1 MVISHDDSVDRKVGT
16 IGVTRVQRVVQLDA
30 VRGVAIALV
39 ILHHVWYRF
48 PNLHGGL
55 VSRFFATIGWAGV
68 DLFFGISG
76 FLITTILMRS
86 SGPGSIRSFFVK
98 RAFRILPIYL
108 IALSAFALV
117 SALNG
122 VDRDVLHRIWINAG
136 LLTAWF
142 IPFLGESGVPF
153 TITWS
158 VSVEEFAYVLLG
170 CLVLFGTGFLKKSLP
185 WLVLGALVLRAV
197 SIGAFML
204 EPVSMYYFAP
214 GRIDAIAM
222 GGIMAKLPRNAPI
235 LSWPRPWILWLT
247 WFLVVGACS
256 SIGREA
262 VSVAVFGYTVV
273 AIVSA
278 WLVLRVSVESGP
290 RPSLVTRAFASLG
303 LVSYF
308 VYLFH
313 EFVIG
318 AAFTFLPARLTAVL
332 GFWALTGCVVLLT
345 YALGMVSWRLFE
357 LPLIE
362 LGREIAARKS
372 SSRMFRLW

>member
-170 CLVLFGTGFLKKSLP
+170 
-185 WLVLGALVLRAV
+185 
-197 SIGAFML
+197 
-204 EPVSMYYFAP
+204 
-214 GRIDAIAM
+214 
-222 GGIMAKLPRNAPI
+222 
-235 LSWPRPWILWLT
+235 
-247 WFLVVGACS
+247 
-256 SIGREA
+256 
-262 VSVAVFGYTVV
+262 
-273 AIVSA
+273 
-278 WLVLRVSVESGP
+278 
-290 RPSLVTRAFASLG
+290 
-303 LVSYF
+303 
-308 VYLFH
+308 
-313 EFVIG
+313 
-318 AAFTFLPARLTAVL
+318 
-332 GFWALTGCVVLLT
+332 
-345 YALGMVSWRLFE
+345 
-357 LPLIE
+357 
-362 LGREIAARKS
+362 
-372 SSRMFRLW
+372 